1 MRPAIEMRN
10 ITKAFSGVI
19 ANDHVDLTVE
29 AGEVHC
35 LLGENGA
42 GKTTLMNVLFGLYQ
56 PDEGEI
62 RVRGERVAITSP
74 HVALAMGL
82 GMVHQH
88 FMLVNRMTV
97 LENVLLG
104 AEIGKFVLDMKGAAR
119 TVEALC
125 RKFGFELDLNAPA
138 EALSVGR
145 RQRVEILKAL
155 FRGAEVLILDEPTAV
170 LTPGEVDELFAI
182 LGGLRDE
189 GKTVIFITHKLN
201 ETMEIADAITVLR
214 AGRKVADVR
223 KTDTSPRELAR
234 LMVGHDLDSPVSAGP
249 TAAGRVKLELR
260 DIPLRRADGPAV
272 SLEVRAGEILGIAGV
287 EGNGQL
293 ELEELVMGLRIPA
306 SGSILLNGADIRQE
320 NTRRRKLLGIA
331 YIPSDRHRRAM
342 LPGFSVEENYLLGY
356 HSRRPFS
363 VRGILRERKLRD
375 FSLATVESYDIRTS
389 GIQQQ
394 MRYLSGGNQQKVI
407 ISREVSHDPQV
418 VVAAQPTRGLDIGA
432 TDYVHSLLLRLRDEG
447 RAILL
452 ISADLS
458 EITRLSDRIAVL
470 YEGRIMGMR
479 PKERFPREE
488 IGLLMAGKEVAK
500 EGAQDS
506 AEGE

>member
-1 MRPAIEMRN
+1 MRN
-10 ITKAFSGVI
+10 ITKTFSGVV
-19 ANDHVDLTVE
+19 ANDRVNLTVK

-56 PDEGEI
+56 PDGGEI
-62 RVRGERVAITSP
+62 LVRGERAVIASP
-74 HVALAMGL
+74 HDALQMGL

-104 AEIGKFVLDMKGAAR
+104 AEVGRFILDMKKAAR
-119 TVEALC
+119 KVEELC
-125 RKFGFELDLNAPA
+125 GRFGFQLDLNAPA
-138 EALSVGR
+138 EELSVGR

-155 FRGAEVLILDEPTAV
+155 FRGAEALILDEPTAV
-170 LTPGEVDELFAI
+170 LTPGEVQELFGI
-182 LGGLRDE
+182 LGELRSE

-214 AGRKVADVR
+214 EGRNVADVR
-223 KTDTSPRELAR
+223 KSATSPRELAR
-234 LMVGHDLDSPVSAGP
+234 LMVGHDLEPPTSTARPAVGPV
-249 TAAGRVKLELR
+249 RLEFGEV
-260 DIPLRRADGPAV
+260 PLRHSPGPVV
-272 SLEVRAGEILGIAGV
+272 SFQLHAGEILGVAGV

-293 ELEELVMGLRIPA
+293 ELEELVMGLRTA
-306 SGSILLNGADIRQE
+306 SSGKILLNGRDIGPE
-320 NTRRRKLLGIA
+320 NTRRRKMLGIA

-363 VRGILRERKLRD
+363 VNGILREAKLRE
-375 FSLATVESYDIRTS
+375 FSLATVDSYNIKTT
-389 GIQQQ
+389 GIHQG

-432 TDYVHSLLLRLRDEG
+432 TDYVHSLLLRLREEG
-447 RAILL
+447 KAILL
-452 ISADLS
+452 ISADLT
-458 EITRLSDRIAVL
+458 EVTRLSDRIAVL
-470 YEGRIMGMR
+470 YEGRIMGLR
-479 PKERFPREE
+479 SKDSFPREE
-488 IGLLMAGKEVAK
+488 IGLLMAGKE
-500 EGAQDS
+500 GAQGS
-506 AEGE
+506 GTGE

>member
-1 MRPAIEMRN
+1 MQHAIEMRN
-10 ITKAFSGVI
+10 ITKAFSGVV
-19 ANDHVDLTVE
+19 ANDQVDLTVE

-56 PDEGEI
+56 PDRGEI
-62 RVRGERVAITSP
+62 YIRGERAAITSP
-74 HVALAMGL
+74 HVALSLGL

-104 AEIGKFVLDMKGAAR
+104 AEVGKFILDMKSAAGK
-119 TVEALC
+119 VEGLC
-125 RKFGFELDLNAPA
+125 RRFGFQLNLNARA
-138 EALSVGR
+138 EELSVGR

-170 LTPGEVDELFAI
+170 LTPGEVEELFGI
-182 LGGLRDE
+182 LGELRDE
-189 GKTVIFITHKLN
+189 GKAVIFITHKLN
-201 ETMEIADAITVLR
+201 ETMDIADGITVLR
-214 AGRKVADVR
+214 GGKNVADVR
-223 KTDTSPRELAR
+223 KSETTPRELAR
-234 LMVGHDLDSPVSAGP
+234 LMVGHDLDPPTSLGRSSTGPVRLEFRDVP
-249 TAAGRVKLELR
+249 LRQTAA
-260 DIPLRRADGPAV
+260 PTV
-272 SLEVRAGEILGIAGV
+272 SFRLCAGEILGVAGV

-293 ELEELVMGLRIPA
+293 ELEELVMGLRTA
-306 SGSILLNGADIRQE
+306 GSGSILMNGQDIRSQ

-356 HSRRPFS
+356 HTRRPFS
-363 VRGILRERKLRD
+363 VNGVLRERKLRD
-375 FSLATVESYDIRTS
+375 FSFATVESYNIKTT
-389 GIQQQ
+389 GIHQG

-447 RAILL
+447 KAILL
-452 ISADLS
+452 ISADLT

-470 YEGRIMGMR
+470 YEGRIMGM
-479 PKERFPREE
+479 KSKDRFPREE
-488 IGLLMAGKEVAK
+488 LGLLMAGKE
-500 EGAQDS
+500 GAHDN
-506 AEGE
+506 AAGE